1 MAFNPYKKMI
11 QKMMKAGKVFI
22 QRDDTD
28 HYYVSDGCAL
38 VKVPTVYYR
47 AYIQTISGY
56 FIELEP
62 GEKAKYEGG
71 ITQKGIGADLK
82 KIVELTSAE
91 NELRETPFLVEFKSI
106 HSKKKSTM
114 ARLCRT
120 NAHVTA
126 IDEEYFAAALE
137 CAAGT
142 PHQNNRYSPVVWKDD
157 DGDQLTLVLPMRLSD
172 EYLDTLKEFAA

>member
-22 QRDDTD
+22 QRDDAD
-28 HYYVSDGCAL
+28 RYYVSDGCAL
-38 VKVPTVYYR
+38 VKVPTILYR
-47 AYIQTISGY
+47 AYIQIVSGY

-62 GEKAKYEGG
+62 GEKAKFENNV
-71 ITQKGIGADLK
+71 TQKGVGADLK

-91 NELRETPFLVEFKSI
+91 NELQETPFLVEFKRI
-106 HSKKKSTM
+106 RKKSTM

-126 IDEEYFAAALE
+126 IDEEYFAAACD
-137 CAAGT
+137 CAFGT
-142 PHQNNRYSPVVWKDD
+142 PHQDGRISPVVWKDD
-157 DGDQLTLVLPMRLSD
+157 DGDQLTLVLPMRLLN
-172 EYLDTLKEFAA
+172 EHLDALQELAA

>member
-28 HYYVSDGCAL
+28 HYYVSDSYAL

-47 AYIQTISGY
+47 AYIQTVSGY

-62 GEKAKYEGG
+62 GEKAQYEGG

-91 NELRETPFLVEFKSI
+91 NELRETPFLVEFKRI
-106 HSKKKSTM
+106 RKKSTM

-120 NAHVTA
+120 NAHVT

-137 CAAGT
+137 CAVGT
-142 PHQNNRYSPVVWKDD
+142 PHQDGWISPVVWKDD
-157 DGDQLTLVLPMRLSD
+157 DGDIFTLVLPMRLSN
-172 EYLDTLKEFAA
+172 EYLDALQELAA

>member
-47 AYIQTISGY
+47 AYIQTVSGY

-62 GEKAKYEGG
+62 GEKAQYEGG
-71 ITQKGIGADLK
+71 ITQKGVGADLK

-91 NELRETPFLVEFKSI
+91 NELRKTPFLVEFKGV
-106 HSKKKSTM
+106 KKKSTM
-114 ARLCRT
+114 ARLCQT

-137 CAAGT
+137 CAVGT
-142 PHQNNRYSPVVWKDD
+142 LHQDGRISPVVWKDG
-157 DGDQLTLVLPMRLSD
+157 DGDRLTLVLSMHLSN
-172 EYLDTLKEFAA
+172 EHLDALKELAA

>member
-28 HYYVSDGCAL
+28 HYYVSDSCAL

-47 AYIQTISGY
+47 AYIQTVSGY

-62 GEKAKYEGG
+62 GEKAQYEGS

-91 NELRETPFLVEFKSI
+91 NELRETPFLVEFKRI
-106 HSKKKSTM
+106 RKKSAM
-114 ARLCRT
+114 ARLCQT

-137 CAAGT
+137 CAVGT
-142 PHQNNRYSPVVWKDD
+142 PHQDGRISPVVWKDD

>member
-47 AYIQTISGY
+47 AYIQTVSGY

-62 GEKAKYEGG
+62 GEKAQYEEG
-71 ITQKGIGADLK
+71 ITRKGVGADLK
-82 KIVELTSAE
+82 KIIDLTSAE
-91 NELRETPFLVEFKSI
+91 NELRETPFLVEFKRI
-106 HSKKKSTM
+106 KKKSTM

-126 IDEEYFAAALE
+126 IDEEYFAAACD
-137 CAAGT
+137 CAFGT
-142 PHQNNRYSPVVWKDD
+142 PHQDGRISPVVWKDD
-157 DGDQLTLVLPMRLSD
+157 DGDQLTLVLPMRLSN
-172 EYLDTLKEFAA
+172 EYLDALQELAA

>member
-22 QRDDTD
+22 QRDDSD

-47 AYIQTISGY
+47 RYIQTVSGY

-62 GEKAKYEGG
+62 GGKAQYEGG
-71 ITQKGIGADLK
+71 ITQKGVGADLK

-91 NELRETPFLVEFKSI
+91 NELRETPFLVEFKRE
-106 HSKKKSTM
+106 KKKSTM

-137 CAAGT
+137 CAVGT
-142 PHQNNRYSPVVWKDD
+142 PHQDGRISPVVWKDD
-157 DGDQLTLVLPMRLSD
+157 DGDLLTLVFPMRFSGG
-172 EYLDTLKEFAA
+172 YLDALRELAA

>member
-28 HYYVSDGCAL
+28 HYYVSDSYAL
-38 VKVPTVYYR
+38 MKVPTILYR
-47 AYIQTISGY
+47 AYIQTVSGY

-62 GEKAKYEGG
+62 GEKAQFENNV
-71 ITQKGIGADLK
+71 TQKGVGADLK
-82 KIVELTSAE
+82 KIVDLTSAE
-91 NELRETPFLVEFKSI
+91 NELRETPFLVEIKSI

-114 ARLCRT
+114 ARLCRA

-137 CAAGT
+137 CAVGT
-142 PHQNNRYSPVVWKDD
+142 PHQDGRISPVVWKDD
-157 DGDQLTLVLPMRLSD
+157 DGDRLTLVLPMRLSN
-172 EYLDTLKEFAA
+172 EYLDALKELAA